1 MKEQNFTVTDVLF
14 GHYLY
19 RDQGYSIKKINRSSN
34 GITLLLSGEFEIMF
48 DGITQTV
55 HSGDMILQRQGDTY
69 SLFARST
76 SVEFIVV
83 SYPAEPQDVLSSL
96 LPSRVLHGD
105 HSIRYR
111 SALEA
116 ICRIHES
123 RGICYEPLLCS
134 LVQEILCNVIREND
148 AEARSNEQNPV
159 KHAKRYIE
167 EFYGNDLSVEHIA
180 KVVGVSPSY
189 LRTLFR
195 KSEQESPI
203 HYLNRVRIDRA
214 KEMLASRMFTLNE
227 VAAAC
232 GFQNVYYFSRVFKS
246 ITGISPGKF

>member
-1 MKEQNFTVTDVLF
+1 MKEQNFKVTEVPF
-14 GHYLY
+14 AYYRY
-19 RDQGYSIKKINRSSN
+19 RDQGFSIKKINRKSN
-34 GITLLLSGEFEIMF
+34 GITLLLSGELELSF
-48 DGITQTV
+48 GSVTQTV
-55 HSGDMILQRQGDTY
+55 YPGDIIFQRQSDTY
-69 SLFARST
+69 SLRARSS
-76 SVEFIVV
+76 SVEFIVI
-83 SYPAEPQDVLSSL
+83 SYLAEPQEVLSPL
-96 LPSRVLHGD
+96 LPERVFSGD
-105 HSIRYR
+105 HRVRYR
-111 SALEA
+111 SAFEA
-116 ICRIHES
+116 VCRIYES

-134 LVQEILCNVIREND
+134 LVQEILCNIIREND
-148 AEARSNEQNPV
+148 IEARSNEQNPV
-159 KHAKRYIE
+159 KHAKRYME

-195 KSEQESPI
+195 KNEQESPI

-214 KEMLASRMFTLNE
+214 KEMLSSRMFTLNE